1 MKTLLCSLLLAAAPF
16 AAQAQRDFLTAD
28 ETDQIREAQE
38 PNQRLAL
45 YAKFAKE
52 RLDLVKNLLS
62 KDKPG
67 RSVLIHDALEDYQ
80 KIIDALD
87 DVADDALQRK
97 VDIKA
102 GLAYVAKAEK
112 DMLPV
117 LQNLKENPP
126 KDVARYEFV
135 LRDAVE
141 TTADSLQ
148 GAGSDVDKR
157 AAEVAAREEKEKK
170 ETRDA
175 MSTPESRAK
184 QTEDKKNGIDT
195 DQADKPVQKKP
206 PTLYRPGEK
215 KDGGGGQ

>member
-1 MKTLLCSLLLAAAPF
+1 MKTLLCSLLLAAAPL
-16 AAQAQRDFLTAD
+16 AAAPQRDFLTAD

-62 KDKPG
+62 KEKPG
-67 RSVLIHDALEDYQ
+67 RSILIHDALEDYQ

-87 DVADDALQRK
+87 DVADDALERK
-97 VDIKA
+97 MDIKE
-102 GLAYVAKAEK
+102 GLAYVAKVEK
-112 DMLPV
+112 EMLPV

-126 KDVARYEFV
+126 KDAARYEFV

-141 TTADSLQ
+141 TTADSLH
-148 GAGSDVDKR
+148 GAEQDVDKR
-157 AAEVAAREEKEKK
+157 ATEVEARDDRDKK
-170 ETRDA
+170 AVRDA
-175 MSTPESRAK
+175 MSTPESEAK
-184 QTEDKKNGIDT
+184 QAGDKKSGDDA
-195 DQADKPVQKKP
+195 DQTDKPAQKKP

-215 KDGGGGQ
+215 KQGGGQ

>member
-1 MKTLLCSLLLAAAPF
+1 MKTLLCGLLLAAAPSRRRRSAIF
-16 AAQAQRDFLTAD
+16 SPPTRRT
-28 ETDQIREAQE
+28 RSGKPRE

-67 RSVLIHDALEDYQ
+67 RSILIHDALEDYQ

-97 VDIKA
+97 VDIKP

-112 DMLPV
+112 EMLPV

-135 LRDAVE
+135 LRDAVA
-141 TTADSLQ
+141 TTADSLE
-148 GAGSDVDKR
+148 GAGPDVEKR
-157 AAEVAAREEKEKK
+157 AAEVEAREEKEKK
-170 ETRDA
+170 DPA
-175 MSTPESRAK
+175 TP
-184 QTEDKKNGIDT
+184 
-195 DQADKPVQKKP
+195 
-206 PTLYRPGEK
+206 
-215 KDGGGGQ
+215 